1 MINHK
6 ELIALENQLE
16 GMFKWIT
23 EDYGMDVLPSVAA
36 QLMIITRQEPELDLV
51 DCAYNVALD
60 WSK

>member
-1 MINHK
+1 MNEQE
-6 ELIALENQLE
+6 ELAALEKQLE
-16 GMFKWIT
+16 GMLKWIT
-23 EDYGMDVLPSVAA
+23 EDYGSEVLPSVAA